1 MIRQQV
7 RVEDMQQVGQHD
19 FRLGRHAFV
28 ERRIFHVAIDDPF
41 LLEST
46 EIGITRIL
54 LLQRL
59 IAELARIAVHD
70 APEIGFVTL
79 VVDAFEIERHA
90 SRTFVVFQE
99 IVGSGILEELGE
111 EALPS
116 LSPPTAYQ
124 LPPRISPLST
134 TGRFFTF
141 PSAVS
146 SFNSL

>member
-70 APEIGFVTL
+70 TPEIGFVTL
-79 VVDAFEIERHA
+79 VVDSFRNRA
-90 SRTFVVFQE
+90 SRLPNVCRL
-99 IVGSGILEELGE
+99 SG
-111 EALPS
+111 
-116 LSPPTAYQ
+116 
-124 LPPRISPLST
+124 
-134 TGRFFTF
+134 
-141 PSAVS
+141 
-146 SFNSL
+146 NSRHRRP